1 MKSYRFVNSIIWD
14 AKIGHFSF
22 ISIGF
27 KTLYAYSRSGKNT
40 NLSYSLAISRAF
52 SLPTY

>member
-1 MKSYRFVNSIIWD
+1 MRSYRLVNSIIWD
-14 AKIGHFSF
+14 AKVGRFSF

-40 NLSYSLAISRAF
+40 NLSYSLAISKAF
-52 SLPTY
+52 SLPRY